1 MTRTTVDGSGRTGI
15 IGGRGGGRGQY
26 RLRMFRSSEVSHGR
40 CSIGGG
46 HLVACC
52 VSICGI
58 DEPPASPIHTRPL
71 NTTSCTLCNI
81 RTYPNSLCNI
91 GVPCGAP
98 SDWAERACTAVYHRT
113 PFIVHLGTS
122 SRPSL
127 QHVQDIQCIVH
138 SAECRVHTW
147 CMVHASDQYPVKAIM
162 ADTPARTI
170 QASISRPTPRT
181 ATPYPGAHCRLLVF
195 CLAKDGYVI
204 GGVVVGRRRSQPI
217 QSLLGSQVISWIV
230 ILLS

>member
-91 GVPCGAP
+91 GVPYGAP
-98 SDWAERACTAVYHRT
+98 LGLGRAGLHCSVPQDSIH
-113 PFIVHLGTS
+113 
-122 SRPSL
+122 RPSGN
-127 QHVQDIQCIVH
+127 IITSISPACPGYTVH
-138 SAECRVHTW
+138 SA
-147 CMVHASDQYPVKAIM
+147 
-162 ADTPARTI
+162 
-170 QASISRPTPRT
+170 
-181 ATPYPGAHCRLLVF
+181 
-195 CLAKDGYVI
+195 
-204 GGVVVGRRRSQPI
+204 
-217 QSLLGSQVISWIV
+217 
-230 ILLS
+230 